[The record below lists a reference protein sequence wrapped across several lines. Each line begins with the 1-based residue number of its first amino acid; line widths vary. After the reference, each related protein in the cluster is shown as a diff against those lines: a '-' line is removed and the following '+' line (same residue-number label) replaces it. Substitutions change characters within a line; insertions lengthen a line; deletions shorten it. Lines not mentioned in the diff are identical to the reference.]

1 MKKPSLFFAIVI
13 CTALLLPG
21 LWCGHASSAQKDEAG
36 CKDHPLFTRM
46 PNYFIRECKTKDFD
60 QHEFYVAGEKEFVVE
75 GKKTYISYEIKEG
88 IKAPSEVQ
96 IKRNFENAVAKIGGR
111 TEFNSTFNVYLS
123 IKKDGKETWVDV
135 HPVNHGESYTLT
147 IVEKK
152 GMEQDI
158 TANTMLDALNK
169 DGFIALY
176 INFDTNKATIKA
188 ESKTVVDQI
197 VKLLKENLGLKVSI
211 EGHTDRTGTP
221 AKNKN
226 LSLER
231 AQSVVN
237 ALTAAGV
244 DKKRLS
250 AVGWG
255 QEKPV
260 ADNRTEEGKAKN
272 RRVEIVKK

>member
-1 MKKPSLFFAIVI
+1 MKRPLVCFVFFLSLAFIFSGVMHGN
-13 CTALLLPG
+13 ALAG
-21 LWCGHASSAQKDEAG
+21 SDARG

-46 PNYFIRECKTKDFD
+46 PDYSITECKTKDFD
-60 QHEFYVAGEKEFVVE
+60 QHEFYVAGEKEFIVE
-75 GKKTYISYEIKEG
+75 GKKTFLSYEIKEG
-88 IKAPSEVQ
+88 VKAPSEVQ
-96 IKRNFENAVAKIGGR
+96 IKRNFENAVAKIGGK
-111 TEFNSTFNVYLS
+111 TEFNSTFNIYLS

-135 HPVNHGESYTLT
+135 HPLNHGEVYTLT

-158 TANTMLDALNK
+158 TANTMLDALKK

-176 INFDTNKATIKA
+176 INFDTNKATIKPG
-188 ESKTVVDQI
+188 SKPIVGQI
-197 VKLLKENLGLKVSI
+197 VKMLKENPGLKVSI
-211 EGHTDRTGTP
+211 EGHTDSTGTP
-221 AKNKN
+221 AKNKT
-226 LSLER
+226 LSQER

-237 ALTAAGV
+237 ALTASGI

-255 QEKPV
+255 QEKPI
-260 ADNRTEEGKAKN
+260 ADNRSEEGKAKN

>member
-1 MKKPSLFFAIVI
+1 MKRPLRNLSIFFASAIILSAMI
-13 CTALLLPG
+13 C
-21 LWCGHASSAQKDEAG
+21 ASASAQKDVKG
-36 CKDHPLFTRM
+36 CRDHPLFTRM
-46 PNYFIRECKTKDFD
+46 PNYSITECKTKDFD

-75 GKKTYISYEIKEG
+75 GKKTFISYEIKEG
-88 IKAPSEVQ
+88 VKPPSEVQ
-96 IKRNFENAVAKIGGR
+96 IKRNFENAVAKVGGR

-135 HPVNHGESYTLT
+135 HPLNHGEIYTLT

-176 INFDTNKATIKA
+176 INFDTNKATIKPD
-188 ESKTVVDQI
+188 SKPMIDQI
-197 VKLLKENLGLKVSI
+197 VKLLKDNPGLKVGI
-211 EGHTDRTGTP
+211 EGHTDSTGT
-221 AKNKN
+221 AARNKA
-226 LSLER
+226 LSQER

-237 ALTAAGV
+237 ALTASGI

-250 AVGWG
+250 ATGWG
-255 QEKPV
+255 QERPI
-260 ADNRTEEGKAKN
+260 ADNRSEEGRAKN

>member
-1 MKKPSLFFAIVI
+1 MKGQTGFFFSFLSASLVLSG
-13 CTALLLPG
+13 LL
-21 LWCGHASSAQKDEAG
+21 CGSASAQKDVKG

-46 PNYFIRECKTKDFD
+46 PNYSITECKTKDFD

-75 GKKTYISYEIKEG
+75 GKKTFISYEIKEG
-88 IKAPSEVQ
+88 VKPPSEVQ

-135 HPVNHGESYTLT
+135 HPLNHGEIYTLT
-147 IVEKK
+147 VVEKK

-176 INFDTNKATIKA
+176 INFDTNRATIKP
-188 ESKTVVDQI
+188 ESKPIIDQI
-197 VKLLKENLGLKVSI
+197 VKLLKDNPGLKVGI
-211 EGHTDRTGTP
+211 EGHTDSTGTP
-221 AKNKN
+221 AKNKA
-226 LSLER
+226 LSQER

-237 ALTAAGV
+237 ALTALGI

-250 AVGWG
+250 AAGWG
-255 QEKPV
+255 QEKPI
-260 ADNRTEEGKAKN
+260 ADNRSEEGKAKN